1 MLLIKDRRNN
11 REIIIGH
18 IGPKTLLYYIC
29 SLFDYMRAIFPFI
42 FLIIFLSFMT
52 WANIYLSRSFG
63 RYFGFDEFRPLY
75 VLFAGLSIIMIFGLF
90 GFSNSVSQAGSLVY
104 KFSALVMGL
113 VLYLF
118 ILVIIINLL
127 SLFIPIKQINRGIIV
142 IASTFIISIF
152 GIINSYNIK
161 VSKLEIPIPGLERSL
176 SLIHLSD
183 IHIGHF
189 RGEKFIRR
197 IVKISRS
204 QNPDMVLIT
213 GDLFDGRIRLKEEL
227 IDPFKEI
234 NVPIYFVEGNHDG
247 YTGVAEIKTLL
258 RKNGIRVLE
267 NEVVNE
273 GEIQLVGLNHL
284 LPDKT
289 TVGMHAT
296 LGKETI
302 KDILPGL
309 DIDSERPSILM
320 HHSPDGIQYASA
332 EGIDLYLSGHTHAG
346 QLFPITLINDL
357 VFKYNR
363 GLDSYKN
370 TRIFVSQGVGTF
382 GPPMRIGTRSEIA
395 LIKLVP
401 GKE

>member
-1 MLLIKDRRNN
+1 
-11 REIIIGH
+11 
-18 IGPKTLLYYIC
+18 
-29 SLFDYMRAIFPFI
+29 
-42 FLIIFLSFMT
+42 MT
-52 WANIYLSRSFG
+52 WANIYLARSFG
-63 RYFGFDEFRPLY
+63 RYFSFEEIRPLY
-75 VLFAGLSIIMIFGLF
+75 ILFAGISVLMIFGLF
-90 GFSNSVSQAGSLVY
+90 GFSNSVSQAGSVVY
-104 KFSALVMGL
+104 KFSAILMGL

-118 ILVIIINLL
+118 ITVIIVNLL
-127 SLFIPIKQINRGIIV
+127 SLLVPVWPINKGIIV
-142 IASTFIISIF
+142 VVSTLIISIL
-152 GIINSYNIK
+152 GIVNSYNIK
-161 VSKLEIPIPGLERSL
+161 VRKLEIPMPGLERSL

-197 IVKISRS
+197 IVKISGS

-213 GDLFDGRIRLKEEL
+213 GDLFDGRIRLKEEV
-227 IDPFKEI
+227 IDPFTEI
-234 NVPIYFVEGNHDG
+234 KVPVYFVEGNHDG

-258 RKNGIRVLE
+258 RKKGIRVLE
-267 NEVVNE
+267 NEVINE
-273 GEIQLVGLNHL
+273 GELQIVGLNHL

-302 KDILPGL
+302 KDVLPAL
-309 DIDSERPSILM
+309 DIDPNRPSILM
-320 HHSPDGIQYASA
+320 HHSPDGIQYASK
-332 EGIDLYLSGHTHAG
+332 ESIDLYLSGHTHAG

-363 GLDSYKN
+363 GLDSYKD

-382 GPPMRIGTRSEIA
+382 GPPIRIGTRSEIV

-401 GKE
+401 EKK